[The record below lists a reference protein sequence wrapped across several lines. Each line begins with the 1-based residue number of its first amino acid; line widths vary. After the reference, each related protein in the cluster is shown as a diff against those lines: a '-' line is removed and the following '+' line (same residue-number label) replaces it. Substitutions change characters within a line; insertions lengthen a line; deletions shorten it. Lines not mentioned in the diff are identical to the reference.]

1 MCLNTQ
7 KPIIQVRPGQNRLF
21 RPVPKIRLHEA
32 KNSFLYRIS
41 RNQQS
46 NLRATKNTLVIIS
59 NLTGF
64 HAVGEILDNFEFLFM
79 KNRLKIY

>member
-32 KNSFLYRIS
+32 KNYFLCRIS
-41 RNQQS
+41 RNQKI
-46 NLRATKNTLVIIS
+46 NLRATKKTLGIIS
-59 NLTGF
+59 NLPFFF
-64 HAVGEILDNFEFLFM
+64 HAVGEILDNFEFFL
-79 KNRLKIY
+79 